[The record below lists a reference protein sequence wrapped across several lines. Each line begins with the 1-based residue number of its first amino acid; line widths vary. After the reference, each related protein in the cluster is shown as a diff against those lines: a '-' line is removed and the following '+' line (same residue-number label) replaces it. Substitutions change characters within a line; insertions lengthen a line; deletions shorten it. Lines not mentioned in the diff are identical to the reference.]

1 MVVERAADGGHVIR
15 IDVPVTVRAA
25 RVDEMRRLCELWG
38 PKGMASRLRHL
49 RRYFREQADGVQRGL
64 VADFNGNPIG
74 QLWVRLRHI
83 DPAIEAGLPVVYVHT
98 LVVMPEFRRLGVA
111 EGLVRSASA
120 LAWSGDARTF
130 RLAWTGRMRRRGGCM
145 RSGDSSGTTRALTC
159 GATWCSCG
167 GRCSAANHVNS
178 CVEKTLAPG

>member
-1 MVVERAADGGHVIR
+1 MGLERAADGGQVIR

-120 LAWSGDARTF
+120 LATRRGCTHVSSGVDRPNEAAR
-130 RLAWTGRMRRRGGCM
+130 RLYATWGFERYYESFDLRGDLVFMRREVFEAPAEM
-145 RSGDSSGTTRALTC
+145 RLVTSQG
-159 GATWCSCG
+159 
-167 GRCSAANHVNS
+167 
-178 CVEKTLAPG
+178 